1 MLATM
6 NTCTITKLARAFGLS
21 RSTLLYY
28 DRIGLLPP
36 SGRTAAGYR
45 CYTQRDRQ
53 RLERICHFRQAGLT
67 LADIRTLLSSSG
79 KPNAKLLERRF
90 RELGGQLLE
99 LRSQQR
105 LLASML
111 KGVAAGK
118 CPPAVDRV
126 MWVKMLRAAGMD
138 DRAMGRWH
146 TEFERRAPDAHQE
159 FLVSLG
165 IPESEIQRIRKS
177 SAEGAW

>member
-1 MLATM
+1 MK
-6 NTCTITKLARAFGLS
+6 TCTISQLGRAFGLS

-36 SGRTAAGYR
+36 TGRTAAGYR
-45 CYTQRDRQ
+45 CYTERDRQ
-53 RLERICHFRQAGLT
+53 RLDRICHFRQAGLALT
-67 LADIRTLLSSSG
+67 EIRALLAAGG

-90 RELGGQLLE
+90 RELGGQILQ

-105 LLASML
+105 LLAAML

-118 CPPAVDRV
+118 CPPAVDKD

-138 DRAMGRWH
+138 EKAMLRWH
-146 TEFERRAPDAHQE
+146 SEFERRAPDAHEE

-165 IPESEIQRIRKS
+165 ISESEVRRIRQL
-177 SAEGAW
+177 SAAASR

>member
-1 MLATM
+1 M
-6 NTCTITKLARAFGLS
+6 NTCTITKLARSFGLS

-45 CYTQRDRQ
+45 CYTQRDRH
-53 RLERICHFRQAGLT
+53 RLERICHFREAGLT
-67 LADIRTLLSSSG
+67 LADIRTVLSSSG

-118 CPPAVDRV
+118 CPPAVDRE

-138 DRAMGRWH
+138 DRAMQRWH
-146 TEFERRAPDAHQE
+146 GEFERRAPDAHQE

-165 IPESEIQRIRKS
+165 IPESEIQRIRKRS
-177 SAEGAW
+177 VEAGL

>member
-1 MLATM
+1 M
-6 NTCTITKLARAFGLS
+6 NICTITKLARSFGLS

-36 SGRTAAGYR
+36 AGRTAAGYR
-45 CYTQRDRQ
+45 CYTNRDRR
-53 RLERICHFRQAGLT
+53 RLERICHFRQAGLV

-79 KPNAKLLERRF
+79 KPNAKVLERRF
-90 RELGGQLLE
+90 RELGNQLLE
-99 LRSQQR
+99 LRGKQR

-111 KGVAAGK
+111 KGLATGGR
-118 CPPAVDRV
+118 PPAVDRE

-138 DRAMGRWH
+138 DRAMHRWH
-146 TEFERRAPDAHQE
+146 TEFERRAPEAHQE

-165 IPESEIQRIRKS
+165 IPEREIQLIRKRS
-177 SAEGAW
+177 T